1 MGAYCWTEEL
11 VFGLTGSWATG
22 PGEAAAG
29 AAAEARVWC
38 AAASRR
44 HGELA
49 GRWAC
54 RLPVRAGVDASALV
68 AAPPGPLANA
78 FAELVAEPDVLVGI
92 AALVEV
98 VLPGLDAVYAAHLGS
113 ASPVSEAPV
122 MEVLVEARREVGAEI
137 RGGRTVVGT
146 FPRADE
152 RVRKVRDSSNGRLSR
167 LAFSLLYA
175 HLDSAITLS
184 PQPSYARNGRRLL
197 HTSAYARSG
206 PPAEHLDGRFRRG
219 SWRRNEFERDDEDL
233 VRLYLTDI
241 GQYPLLTKDDEVRL
255 AQAIEGGR
263 AAEAEVAKAP
273 KGLTT
278 AKKRELRRAVME
290 GEQAQQTFVQSNLR
304 LVVSIAKKYQA
315 SGLPLLDLIQEGNLG
330 LMHAVEKF
338 DWRKGF
344 KFSTYATWWIRQA
357 ITRGIANTGR
367 TIRLPVHA
375 GDTLARVQ
383 KAQARLELKLGRP
396 ATLAELGIEVEM
408 PEDKLVEAL
417 RFRAEPLS
425 LSEPLREDGDAEL
438 GDVVEDRSAESP
450 FEVAAVSLLPDEI
463 GRLLSPL
470 DEREREILRLRFGLD
485 RGEPRTLEEVGE
497 HFNLTRE
504 RIRQIEA
511 RAMSKLR
518 HPSSDTGARDLL
530 TV

>member
-1 MGAYCWTEEL
+1 
-11 VFGLTGSWATG
+11 
-22 PGEAAAG
+22 
-29 AAAEARVWC
+29 
-38 AAASRR
+38 
-44 HGELA
+44 LA
-49 GRWAC
+49 K
-54 RLPVRAGVDASALV
+54 
-68 AAPPGPLANA
+68 
-78 FAELVAEPDVLVGI
+78 
-92 AALVEV
+92 
-98 VLPGLDAVYAAHLGS
+98 
-113 ASPVSEAPV
+113 
-122 MEVLVEARREVGAEI
+122 
-137 RGGRTVVGT
+137 
-146 FPRADE
+146 E
-152 RVRKVRDSSNGRLSR
+152 RV
-167 LAFSLLYA
+167 
-175 HLDSAITLS
+175 
-184 PQPSYARNGRRLL
+184 
-197 HTSAYARSG
+197 
-206 PPAEHLDGRFRRG
+206 
-219 SWRRNEFERDDEDL
+219 ERDEEDL
-233 VRLYLTDI
+233 ARLYLTDI

-255 AQAIEGGR
+255 AQAIEARWG
-263 AAEAEVAKAP
+263 AEEELRSKS
-273 KGLTT
+273 KGMTPT
-278 AKKRELRRAVME
+278 RRRELNRKVRE
-290 GEQAQQTFVQSNLR
+290 GEMAQRTFVQSNLR

-396 ATLAELGIEVEM
+396 ATLVELGIEVEL
-408 PEDKLVEAL
+408 PEDKLIEAL

-450 FEVAAVSLLPDEI
+450 FEVAATALLPLEI
-463 GRLLSPL
+463 NRLLAPL
-470 DEREREILRLRFGLD
+470 DEREREILKLRFGLD